1 MRGNLATLTLLLA
14 ATAGMEG
21 SGEPAAPTSLEEAVM
36 RARAVLQDEHATKA
50 AITRALLHVLA
61 WVDQA
66 PSPAEQDYILNVLH
80 ANPEDYVVVQGAAT
94 DVGGAVAQSDQGDVV
109 LSRFQI
115 VLPMAMLNFA
125 RVLGADGAPTSP
137 FRGALPFAAIRW
149 LVPKRCFKQPSEG

>member
-1 MRGNLATLTLLLA
+1 MKGNLAALALLLA
-14 ATAGMEG
+14 ATAGTEG
-21 SGEPAAPTSLEEAVM
+21 SEPAALTSLEEAVV

-50 AITRALLHVLA
+50 AITQALRHVLA

-66 PSPAEQDYILNVLH
+66 PSPTERDYILNVLH
-80 ANPEDYVVVQGAAT
+80 ANPEDYVVVQGAAS
-94 DVGGAVAQSDQGDVV
+94 DAGGAVAQSDQGEVV

-115 VLPMAMLNFA
+115 VLPLAMLNFA